1 METEEPANKGPVP
14 SRFVLRAKIVN
25 QKLSCPICLQI
36 IKDAYCVRECMH
48 RFCLK
53 CIEMALR
60 VGKKQCPS
68 CRAKCP
74 SKRSCRKDKPF
85 DDLIRA
91 IYPNLGAME
100 KSQEE
105 IMRANLAGMRAFQE
119 AAKKGRRRQQELL
132 LKYKKPRL
140 RKAERSPRTDINGR
154 QQTPRPPTQPCQS
167 SPPLEKLR
175 RKRRKPN
182 SEPDS
187 KASESQVVKTPPAR
201 RSLEP
206 HGHPLGLTTPSK
218 RKRQAVRAPNTRG
231 NGHDSVSARLS
242 FSPQEKKPKQ
252 QVPRVTLREKQ
263 YYVGFYTMG
272 HNDWEGWL
280 ELEESS
286 TFFLEQQWCSNIGY
300 MIETKTFRG
309 TWKPLAVGGV
319 RIECS
324 SQSSS
329 GAPTLAN
336 EMLLNPLYPDIYV
349 DSQTSSFCM
358 KRVPD
363 NYVSHLRTRK
373 HNCLNLER
381 HQANLQKKEI
391 AFFLRRKNTCPH
403 GELEKDNL
411 ITGLNASIKHLCRY
425 LSQHVVIDPARCKSL
440 PHNKLEAKNFQ
451 IFIGTRIKLENGKF
465 KDIERKITDP
475 LPSYFTL
482 SQTIKLWNSEAEL
495 DLEWQVVGI

>member
-1 METEEPANKGPVP
+1 MERHFNMETEEPVNKVPVP
-14 SRFVLRAKIVN
+14 SRIVLPAKIVN
-25 QKLSCPICLQI
+25 QELTCPICLQI
-36 IKDAYCVRECMH
+36 IKDAYCVRECLH

-74 SKRSCRKDKPF
+74 SKRSCRKDTPF

-91 IYPNLGAME
+91 IYPDLGTIE

-105 IMRANLAGMRAFQE
+105 IMRANLAGVRAFQE
-119 AAKKGRRRQQELL
+119 AAKKGRKRQQELL

-140 RKAERSPRTDINGR
+140 RKINGR
-154 QQTPRPPTQPCQS
+154 QQIPRSLTHPCQ
-167 SPPLEKLR
+167 SPPLEKQR
-175 RKRRKPN
+175 RKRRKIH

-187 KASESQVVKTPPAR
+187 NASESQALRTPPTK
-201 RSLEP
+201 RSLES
-206 HGHPLGLTTPSK
+206 HGDPPGLTTPSK
-218 RKRQAVRAPNTRG
+218 RKRQ
-231 NGHDSVSARLS
+231 
-242 FSPQEKKPKQ
+242 EKKSKQ
-252 QVPRVTLREKQ
+252 HVPRVDLHEKQ
-263 YYVGFYTMG
+263 YYVGFYTLG
-272 HNDWEGWL
+272 HTDWEGWL

-286 TFFLEQQWCSNIGY
+286 TFFLEQQWCSNLGY
-300 MIETKTFRG
+300 MVETKTFRG
-309 TWKPLAVGGV
+309 TWKSIAAGGV

-324 SQSSS
+324 SPSSS

-336 EMLLNPLYPDIYV
+336 EMLLNPQYPDIYV
-349 DSQTSSFCM
+349 DSHTSSFCM

-373 HNCLNLER
+373 QNCLNLER
-381 HQANLQKKEI
+381 HQANQQKKEI

-425 LSQHVVIDPARCKSL
+425 LSQHVVIDPARRKSL

-451 IFIGTRIKLENGKF
+451 IFIGTRIKLGNGKF

>member
-1 METEEPANKGPVP
+1 METEQPTNNATVP
-14 SRFVLRAKIVN
+14 SRIVLPAKIVN
-25 QKLSCPICLQI
+25 QELTCPICLQI
-36 IKDAYCVRECMH
+36 IKDAYCVRECLH

-91 IYPNLGAME
+91 IYPDLGSME

-105 IMRANLAGMRAFQE
+105 LMRTNLAGVRAFQE
-119 AAKKGRRRQQELL
+119 AAKKGRLRQRELL

-140 RKAERSPRTDINGR
+140 RKVERSPRLEINGR
-154 QQTPRPPTQPCQS
+154 QQTARPPTQPCQPS
-167 SPPLEKLR
+167 LPLEKQR
-175 RKRRKPN
+175 RKRRKIN
-182 SEPDS
+182 SEIDS
-187 KASESQVVKTPPAR
+187 KASESQVVKTPHAKR
-201 RSLEP
+201 YLEP
-206 HGHPLGLTTPSK
+206 HEHPLGLTTPSK
-218 RKRQAVRAPNTRG
+218 RKRQ
-231 NGHDSVSARLS
+231 
-242 FSPQEKKPKQ
+242 EKKPNQ
-252 QVPRVTLREKQ
+252 QVPRVALHEKQ

-272 HNDWEGWL
+272 HNKWEGWL
-280 ELEESS
+280 ELEDSS
-286 TFFLEQQWCSNIGY
+286 TFFLEQQWCSNVGY
-300 MIETKTFRG
+300 MVETKTFRG

-319 RIECS
+319 RLECS
-324 SQSSS
+324 SPSSS
-329 GAPTLAN
+329 STPTLAN
-336 EMLLNPLYPDIYV
+336 EMLLNPQYPEIYF
-349 DSQTSSFCM
+349 DSQTCSFCM

-363 NYVSHLRTRK
+363 NYIAHLRTRK
-373 HNCLNLER
+373 QNCLNLER
-381 HQANLQKKEI
+381 HQASVQKKEI

-451 IFIGTRIKLENGKF
+451 IFIGTRIKLGNGKF